1 MVVRAS
7 FCRSCGFL
15 RGENANMPRPKIHR
29 SAADR
34 VAAHDDALRR
44 SGGRVT
50 KVRLSSEASRD
61 IDLLIEAGFG
71 GSLNEVLNRAVTLAR
86 RCYVPTKNG

>member
-1 MVVRAS
+1 
-7 FCRSCGFL
+7 
-15 RGENANMPRPKIHR
+15 MPRPKQYR

-50 KVRLSSEASRD
+50 KVRLTAEATRD
-61 IDLLIEAGFG
+61 VDRLVEAGFG
-71 GSLNEVLNRAVTLAR
+71 DSMNDVLNRAVTLAR
-86 RCYVPTKNG
+86 RCYVPAKNG